1 MVCDEEEGV
10 VVLVEV
16 EELDD
21 VGMAGEEV
29 EELVDGVSEEAFVDG
44 LAGKGGDREAAVDD
58 AETAAADLFWCG
70 WLNGSSTDEGPEGI
84 DEIFFGGE
92 DAMDDESDEEDA
104 ESSVDLLFRF
114 LQSMFKKVS
123 KRARKASRGVLP
135 DVISPQLSHAEDSY
149 LMDLQAN
156 RLKLDNILYPF
167 VVSFAVDGVLL
178 LASLSIVKALLEV
191 ICNLG
196 GTVFVVILL
205 LRVVWAAISYFRPG
219 GNDINQKGS
228 FYNRAQPVT

>member
-1 MVCDEEEGV
+1 M
-10 VVLVEV
+10 
-16 EELDD
+16 
-21 VGMAGEEV
+21 
-29 EELVDGVSEEAFVDG
+29 
-44 LAGKGGDREAAVDD
+44 
-58 AETAAADLFWCG
+58 
-70 WLNGSSTDEGPEGI
+70 NGSSTDEGPEGI

-123 KRARKASRGVLP
+123 KRARKASRAVLP
-135 DVISPQLSHAEDSY
+135 D
-149 LMDLQAN
+149 
-156 RLKLDNILYPF
+156 
-167 VVSFAVDGVLL
+167 VSFAVDGVLL

-191 ICNLG
+191 VCNLG

-205 LRVVWAAISYFRPG
+205 LRVVWAAISYFQPS
-219 GNDINQKGS
+219 GNDVNQKGS